1 MDYAA
6 LSLKMH
12 EENVGKL
19 ETVSKIKLETKD
31 DLAIAYTPGV
41 AAPCLAIAKDK
52 SLAYKYT
59 LK

>member
-19 ETVSKIKLETKD
+19 ETVSKVKLETKD
-31 DLAIAYTPGV
+31 DLSIAYTP
-41 AAPCLAIAKDK
+41 
-52 SLAYKYT
+52 
-59 LK
+59 